1 MKLFVAGLPYDLDDQ
16 ELNEIFS
23 DYGTVGSAKV
33 ILDRETR
40 KSRGFGFVEFADAAH
55 AQAAM
60 EALDGAEL
68 SGRKMTV
75 KQAEERAPGTGQD
88 RGGRQGGFNRQGSRE
103 RNRY

>member
-23 DYGTVGSAKV
+23 EYGSVDSAKV

-40 KSRGFGFVEFADAAH
+40 KSRGFGFVEFADASN
-55 AQAAM
+55 AQAAI

-75 KQAEERAPGTGQD
+75 KQAEARESRPSQG
-88 RGGRQGGFNRQGSRE
+88 GGRPGGRSNGFRD